1 MIKDLEVTLI
11 TGLPKEAEPPFK
23 KISGPKTCEQDEEFR
38 DRGVSSSNRFTTTG
52 AESKS
57 E

>member
-23 KISGPKTCEQDEEFR
+23 KISGPKTCEPDEEFR
-38 DRGVSSSNRFTTTG
+38 DRGTSSSNRFTTTG

>member
-23 KISGPKTCEQDEEFR
+23 KISGPKTCEPDEEFVLKV
-38 DRGVSSSNRFTTTG
+38 D
-52 AESKS
+52 AALKEKS

>member
-1 MIKDLEVTLI
+1 MIKVLEVTLI

-23 KISGPKTCEQDEEFR
+23 KISGPKACEPDEEFVLKV
-38 DRGVSSSNRFTTTG
+38 DT
-52 AESKS
+52 ALEEKS